1 MKLRKNVQRVLEVI
15 CCIAVIMLLT
25 TIESEWS
32 LEYLV
37 FVVTN
42 LAIACAT
49 GLTLK
54 KFGRWED

>member
-1 MKLRKNVQRVLEVI
+1 MKLRKWVQRVLEVL
-15 CCIAVIMLLT
+15 CTIAIMMLLT
-25 TIESEWS
+25 TIESDWS

-54 KFGRWED
+54 KFGRWE

>member
-1 MKLRKNVQRVLEVI
+1 MKLRKGVQRVLELI
-15 CCIAVIMLLT
+15 LSIAIILLLT
-25 TIESEWS
+25 TIESDWT

-42 LAIACAT
+42 LAIASAT

-54 KFGRWED
+54 KFGRWEE

>member
-1 MKLRKNVQRVLEVI
+1 MKLRKNVQRVLEVL
-15 CCIAVIMLLT
+15 CTMAIMLLLMSV
-25 TIESEWS
+25 ESEWS

-42 LAIACAT
+42 LTIACAT

-54 KFGRWED
+54 KFGRWE

>member
-1 MKLRKNVQRVLEVI
+1 MKLRKWVQRFLEVL
-15 CCIAVIMLLT
+15 CTIAVMLLLT
-25 TIESEWS
+25 TIESDWS

-37 FVVTN
+37 FVITN

-54 KFGRWED
+54 KFGRWE

>member
-1 MKLRKNVQRVLEVI
+1 MKLKKGVQRVLEII
-15 CCIAVIMLLT
+15 CTMAVMLLLT

-37 FVVTN
+37 FVMTN
-42 LAIACAT
+42 LAIASAT

-54 KFGRWED
+54 KFGRWE

>member
-1 MKLRKNVQRVLEVI
+1 MKLKKGVQRVLEVL
-15 CCIAVIMLLT
+15 CTIAVMLLLT

-37 FVVTN
+37 FVMTN
-42 LAIACAT
+42 LAIASAT

-54 KFGRWED
+54 KFGRWE

>member
-1 MKLRKNVQRVLEVI
+1 MKMKKGVQRVLEII
-15 CCIAVIMLLT
+15 CTMAVMLLLT

-37 FVVTN
+37 FVITN
-42 LAIACAT
+42 LAIASAT

-54 KFGRWED
+54 KFGRWE

>member
-1 MKLRKNVQRVLEVI
+1 MKLKKGVQRVLAII
-15 CCIAVIMLLT
+15 CTMAVMLLLT

-37 FVVTN
+37 FVMTN
-42 LAIACAT
+42 LAIASAT

-54 KFGRWED
+54 KFGRWE

>member
-1 MKLRKNVQRVLEVI
+1 MKLKKGVQRVLETI
-15 CCIAVIMLLT
+15 CTMAVMLLLT

-37 FVVTN
+37 FVMTN
-42 LAIACAT
+42 LAIASAT

-54 KFGRWED
+54 KFGRWE

>member
-1 MKLRKNVQRVLEVI
+1 MKLRKNVQRVLEVL
-15 CCIAVIMLLT
+15 CTMAIMLLLMSV
-25 TIESEWS
+25 ESEWS

-54 KFGRWED
+54 KFGRWE